1 MNTKCIIRNLN
12 SNVYVFFSLN
22 CKFNADISFDTCY
35 SRNSSNQSRIE
46 SNFEISLTERDLFL
60 VLP

>member
-1 MNTKCIIRNLN
+1 MFF
-12 SNVYVFFSLN
+12 FFSLN
-22 CKFNADISFDTCY
+22 CKFNADILFDTCY
-35 SRNSSNQSRIE
+35 SRNLSNQSRIE